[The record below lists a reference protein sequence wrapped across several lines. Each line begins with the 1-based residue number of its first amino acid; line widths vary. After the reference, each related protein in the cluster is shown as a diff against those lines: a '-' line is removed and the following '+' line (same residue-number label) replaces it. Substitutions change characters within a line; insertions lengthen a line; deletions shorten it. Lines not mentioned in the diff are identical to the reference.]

1 VFEGEAMMRALLP
14 LLRILPLLLLA
25 WVPALRAASPD
36 CGLGA
41 AGTTRRVAIP
51 DTGRA
56 MLIHVPAG
64 FRAGRPAPLL
74 FAFHGSGETGAAVL
88 RRSRLEATSDRHGFL
103 LAAPDGGIPGNG
115 GFVWNIPG
123 VPSVTGRMPDPG
135 DANDVAFVE
144 QAIGW
149 LAAQRCVDRTRVY
162 ATGISGGGR
171 MTSLLGCI
179 AADRFAAIAPVVGLR
194 AGIPLKG
201 DPQRPDPASCHPS
214 RPMPVI
220 AFAGDKDRTNPIE
233 GGGASYW
240 QYSMHAAEARWAA
253 LNGCTPGFARRAVTA
268 SVYEESFGGC
278 RAGSAMVARITI
290 GGTHDWVVDNEA
302 MWAFLSRYRLR

>member
-1 VFEGEAMMRALLP
+1 MMRTLLP

-25 WVPALRAASPD
+25 WMPAAHAAIG
-36 CGLGA
+36 CGTPGQ
-41 AGTTRRVAIP
+41 TQRIVIP

-56 MLIHVPAG
+56 MLIHFPVGFDPA
-64 FRAGRPAPLL
+64 RPAPLL
-74 FAFHGSGETGAAVL
+74 FAFHGSGENGAAVL
-88 RRSRLEATSDRHGFL
+88 RRSHLEATSDRHGFI
-103 LAAPDGGIPGNG
+103 LAAPDGGIPSGG

-135 DANDVAFVE
+135 DANDVAFIE

-149 LAAQRCVDRTRVY
+149 LAAQHCVDPARVY

-194 AGIPLKG
+194 AGIPLKS
-201 DPQRPDPASCHPS
+201 DPGRPDPASCRPS

-220 AFAGDKDRTNPIE
+220 AFAGDKDTTNPIE
-233 GGGASYW
+233 GFGAPYW
-240 QYSMHAAEARWAA
+240 QYSMQAAEARWAA
-253 LNGCTPGFARRAVTA
+253 LDGCASKLVRRAVKA
-268 SVYEESFGGC
+268 QVYVEGYTHC
-278 RAGSAMVARITI
+278 RAGTQVVARITI

-302 MWAFLSRYRLR
+302 MWAFLGRYRLDAAPR